1 MYQTMPQA
9 ALSGTSGIR
18 RKHSIMIHDNMES
31 AKKGAACPSQQ
42 KSANRQNEQEAMIRD
57 TLAKITHKIFVLSG
71 KGGVGKSSVA
81 ANLSSA
87 LAKKGYRTGLMDVDV
102 HGPSIAQML
111 GVTDLLDITPDQ
123 QRILPKKVSDNL
135 VVVSVQA
142 LMQEKDQAIIWRG
155 PAKTGMIQQFIGSV
169 EWGNLDFLVID
180 APPGTGD
187 EPLTVV
193 QNIPEALGVIVTT
206 PQEVSLSDVRKSISF
221 CKTVKLKT
229 LGLVENMS
237 GFSCP
242 HCNAFIDLFKTGGGE
257 KTAKEQGLTFLG
269 SIPFDPQVV
278 VSGDA
283 GTPLMLEGKD
293 TAFTRAFS
301 GIVDNITKQL
311 KI

>member
-1 MYQTMPQA
+1 MPQA
-9 ALSGTSGIR
+9 ALYGTPGIR

-123 QRILPKKVSDNL
+123 QRILPKQVSENL

-229 LGLVENMS
+229 LGLVENMA
-237 GFSCP
+237 GFCCP
-242 HCNAFIDLFKTGGGE
+242 HCNEVIDLFKTGGGE